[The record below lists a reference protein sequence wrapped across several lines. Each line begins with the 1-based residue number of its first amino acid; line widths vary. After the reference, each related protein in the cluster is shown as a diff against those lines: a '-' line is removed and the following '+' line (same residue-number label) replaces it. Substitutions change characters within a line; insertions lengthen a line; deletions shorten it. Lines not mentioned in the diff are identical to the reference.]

1 MKVNRQKEDEVGSL
15 KKKIEEVEARAGQ
28 QQKLLNK
35 ITGQYELKVQ
45 EAMMLQDELAKL
57 LSK

>member
-15 KKKIEEVEARAGQ
+15 KKKIEEVESRAGQ

-45 EAMMLQDELAKL
+45 EAMMLQDELAKI